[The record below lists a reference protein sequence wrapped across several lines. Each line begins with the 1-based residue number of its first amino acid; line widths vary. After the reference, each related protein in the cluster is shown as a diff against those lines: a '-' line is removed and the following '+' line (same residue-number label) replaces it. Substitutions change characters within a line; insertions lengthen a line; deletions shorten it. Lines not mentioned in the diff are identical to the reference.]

1 MIDDLQAIS
10 NRRFHHGSI
19 IYDFHHREIDPAFLD
34 NPTIR
39 KLNRYIEM
47 IQNEDF
53 PVALFNN
60 PSIPRAS
67 RMRIANLEHVQK
79 TYLQHY
85 LFEAHLVERITPDQ
99 TPIPS
104 YVQDVFRSYKEIAP
118 ATKPNHEPVLK
129 NILLRDKRS
138 VAIELPIWRV
148 TGLKKDSLT
157 GHIDLLQVE
166 KQDEGRYEIKILDY
180 KPEGED
186 KFLFALPQIALYGF
200 MMREKLSPDEH
211 CDLSCYIFDKKIV
224 WKFKPDILQQLDD
237 KLAHYNV
244 PRHWMTFLSN

>member
-1 MIDDLQAIS
+1 
-10 NRRFHHGSI
+10 
-19 IYDFHHREIDPAFLD
+19 
-34 NPTIR
+34 
-39 KLNRYIEM
+39 
-47 IQNEDF
+47 
-53 PVALFNN
+53 
-60 PSIPRAS
+60 
-67 RMRIANLEHVQK
+67 MRICNLEHVQK
-79 TYLQHY
+79 KYLQHY
-85 LFEAHLVERITPDQ
+85 LFEAHLVERITPDE

-104 YVQDVFRSYKEIAP
+104 YVQDVFRNFKEAELH
-118 ATKPNHEPVLK
+118 TKPNHEPVLK
-129 NILLRDKRS
+129 NILLNDKRS

-166 KQDEGRYEIKILDY
+166 KQDDYYEIKILDY

-200 MMREKLSPDEH
+200 MLGEKLNPDDH
-211 CDLSCYIFDKKIV
+211 CDLNCYIFDKKIV